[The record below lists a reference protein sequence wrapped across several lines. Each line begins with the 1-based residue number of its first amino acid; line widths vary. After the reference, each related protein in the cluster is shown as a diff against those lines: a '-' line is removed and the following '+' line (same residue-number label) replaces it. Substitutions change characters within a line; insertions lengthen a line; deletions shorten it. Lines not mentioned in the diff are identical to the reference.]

1 MIKASLAAT
10 ILVAAF
16 TCTPSAAGDW
26 VEHAAA
32 AAEARAKA
40 EARWVRAE
48 RDRAN
53 AILARDFAPGQPL
66 QDTQAAATDEH
77 PAATPE
83 VSH

>member
-16 TCTPSAAGDW
+16 TCTPSVASDW
-26 VEHAAA
+26 VEYAAE

-66 QDTQAAATDEH
+66 QDTQAAAADEH

>member
-1 MIKASLAAT
+1 MIKASLAAA
-10 ILVAAF
+10 ILLAAF
-16 TCTPSAAGDW
+16 TSSPSIAADW
-26 VEHAAA
+26 VEHAAE

-53 AILARDFAPGQPL
+53 AILARDFTPGQPL
-66 QDTQAAATDEH
+66 KGTQAAGAAEH
-77 PAATPE
+77 PADAPE

>member
-16 TCTPSAAGDW
+16 TCTPSAASDW

-66 QDTQAAATDEH
+66 KDTHAAAADEH
-77 PAATPE
+77 PAAVPE